1 MSIKLIKKI
10 KNIFK
15 IKKKATPKK
24 KVMPSEK
31 KVISN
36 NIADFEIDS
45 PITLPEEDIF
55 GYNKFAMKFAE
66 LLHNRI
72 SSEGFVTAINAPWGY
87 GKTSCINLIKHK
99 LKSYNDVEIINFNPW
114 FIPIKQNTLITQFFM
129 ALKPYIQKLFALKS
143 WSKKE
148 KEGFF
153 RVLSGFSISCGIIEY
168 NCKDLSDAF
177 LQPQTIY
184 DEKKEIEDFLNTKKE
199 KIIVFIDDIDRLSKE
214 EIIQIFRLIKS
225 VANFKNIT
233 YVLSFDLDVVSTI
246 LETEQLINGRKYLE
260 KIIQLQ
266 LNLPQPSN
274 NAIENYLLK
283 KLKLISSD
291 ANLSETDKQVW
302 GAIYSKLIQSNLLS
316 IRDVNRLYNAIL
328 TTYTMIKDDV
338 NFIDFVV
345 IEYLRLFH
353 NNIWKIIKYNQYL
366 FSSNFLHKAQ
376 NKDEL
381 KNLIDELP
389 QEEQKIAQVIITI
402 LFPNIEQYIPHSGI
416 YKVINIS
423 NPQQLLQLC
432 EKEKRICSPYRINYY
447 FTMNVG
453 EDSISDVEIQHIL
466 NNIATAEDLT
476 NIFQKYYQ
484 IKLST
489 GKTMLLFLLEKLRFY
504 ADEIKQKKLTEIFY
518 KSIFASALRYNNED
532 DILFDI
538 FTPTI
543 STKFEYLLI
552 ALYLKN
558 SPKENFQLLSKVIE
572 NPEHIVFSCQELS
585 IIGQNFGYFTSSSR
599 KDETY
604 LKKQNY
610 LDLVEKLIEI
620 IEINFRN
627 IKKMADKREVI
638 RFIKEFDKLKANN
651 LLYETTYSDKD
662 FLNFLKTLY
671 KVCYTSI
678 NNGTSKKEKH
688 IYDTDISYWF
698 DFEKTKTRLIS
709 ITTNNQDLSKAAL
722 EILSNIKIDD
732 FNEKASI

>member
-1 MSIKLIKKI
+1 
-10 KNIFK
+10 
-15 IKKKATPKK
+15 
-24 KVMPSEK
+24 
-31 KVISN
+31 
-36 NIADFEIDS
+36 
-45 PITLPEEDIF
+45 
-55 GYNKFAMKFAE
+55 
-66 LLHNRI
+66 
-72 SSEGFVTAINAPWGY
+72 
-87 GKTSCINLIKHK
+87 
-99 LKSYNDVEIINFNPW
+99 
-114 FIPIKQNTLITQFFM
+114 
-129 ALKPYIQKLFALKS
+129 
-143 WSKKE
+143 
-148 KEGFF
+148 
-153 RVLSGFSISCGIIEY
+153 
-168 NCKDLSDAF
+168 
-177 LQPQTIY
+177 
-184 DEKKEIEDFLNTKKE
+184 
-199 KIIVFIDDIDRLSKE
+199 
-214 EIIQIFRLIKS
+214 
-225 VANFKNIT
+225 
-233 YVLSFDLDVVSTI
+233 
-246 LETEQLINGRKYLE
+246 
-260 KIIQLQ
+260 
-266 LNLPQPSN
+266 
-274 NAIENYLLK
+274 
-283 KLKLISSD
+283 
-291 ANLSETDKQVW
+291 
-302 GAIYSKLIQSNLLS
+302 
-316 IRDVNRLYNAIL
+316 
-328 TTYTMIKDDV
+328 
-338 NFIDFVV
+338 
-345 IEYLRLFH
+345 
-353 NNIWKIIKYNQYL
+353 
-366 FSSNFLHKAQ
+366 
-376 NKDEL
+376 
-381 KNLIDELP
+381 
-389 QEEQKIAQVIITI
+389 
-402 LFPNIEQYIPHSGI
+402 
-416 YKVINIS
+416 
-423 NPQQLLQLC
+423 
-432 EKEKRICSPYRINYY
+432 
-447 FTMNVG
+447 MNVG

-627 IKKMADKREVI
+627 INKMADKREVI

-732 FNEKASI
+732 FNEKISV